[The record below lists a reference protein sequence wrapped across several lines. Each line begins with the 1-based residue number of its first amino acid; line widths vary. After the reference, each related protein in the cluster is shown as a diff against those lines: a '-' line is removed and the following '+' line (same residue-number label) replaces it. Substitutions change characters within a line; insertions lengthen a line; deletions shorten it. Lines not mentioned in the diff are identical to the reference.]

1 MPGFVVFVEL
11 KVIETVLQ
19 RGKRG
24 LGFSIAG
31 GVGAQAY
38 DDSDEVL
45 FASFTYCLE

>member
-1 MPGFVVFVEL
+1 MFVAL
-11 KVIETVLQ
+11 KVIETVLE

-45 FASFTYCLE
+45 LPGFTYCL